1 MEGDRNK
8 SDMGK
13 ASNVDEKAMAR
24 LRVEFGGLCVISI
37 VVLFV
42 FVLAAATGNDVI
54 GGIGAAMVFL
64 AWFPLLVASAFC
76 SKKCERV
83 WGTD

>member
-1 MEGDRNK
+1 ME
-8 SDMGK
+8 K
-13 ASNVDEKAMAR
+13 ANNVDEKAMVR
-24 LRVEFGGLCVISI
+24 LRVELGGLCVITI

-54 GGIGAAMVFL
+54 RDIGVATVFL
-64 AWFPLLVASAFC
+64 AWFPLLVASTFRA
-76 SKKCERV
+76 KKCEKA